1 MLTNIIFFEPIP
13 KTFSNFAAKVKI
25 PYFKTYRF
33 YIIVFSG

>member
-1 MLTNIIFFEPIP
+1 MLTNIIFSNRFQ